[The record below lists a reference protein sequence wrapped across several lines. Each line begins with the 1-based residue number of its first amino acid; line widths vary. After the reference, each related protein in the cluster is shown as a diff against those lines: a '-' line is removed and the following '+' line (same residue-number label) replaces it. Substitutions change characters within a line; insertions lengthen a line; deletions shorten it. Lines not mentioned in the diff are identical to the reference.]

1 MQAIQSGD
9 VVEFDGP
16 EGPTSALVL
25 LAHDDALILD
35 LLDDSTPVSVLAN
48 ELTGPAR
55 VRARVVRR
63 RRLELHGS
71 SGPGEPGSRIDASSR
86 GTATSSWS

>member
-48 ELTGPAR
+48 ELTGLR
-55 VRARVVRR
+55 VFVPESFDVA
-63 RRLELHGS
+63 
-71 SGPGEPGSRIDASSR
+71 A
-86 GTATSSWS
+86 